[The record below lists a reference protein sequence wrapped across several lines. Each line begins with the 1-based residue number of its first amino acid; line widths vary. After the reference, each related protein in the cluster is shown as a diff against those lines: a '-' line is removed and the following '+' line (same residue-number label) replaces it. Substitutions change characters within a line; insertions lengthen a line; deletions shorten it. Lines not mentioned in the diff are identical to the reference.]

1 MAAAAHVA
9 FDLDN
14 TLGFFE
20 LTNPL
25 AYFWSPELIEN
36 PEQTRV
42 NGQVVLSPQLRK
54 KLSRARV
61 HFANAILKDRELLFT
76 VLRPNLE
83 VILQPLL
90 RARRAGDVAA
100 VILYS
105 NTGVT
110 YSMELA
116 EYLIEHQWRSP
127 ALFDLAADHWHP
139 LREADHPKRAPPNR
153 YVEPLK
159 TIETLKK
166 LFRAA
171 TGKRR
176 GPPTDSIIF
185 VDDRQPKHK
194 LAEQE
199 SDGLAYVV
207 PTSYYPR
214 VASALR
220 KRVLSY
226 AIKALDR
233 ERLLG
238 NEEYLHSAFCHRNIP
253 YDFTRVHELR
263 GFPDLYNY
271 VSGQIYAVTTPR
283 QAWRDDTMTLGGAFV
298 AALEKRKAGG
308 DPAGGTKE

>member
-1 MAAAAHVA
+1 MAHVA

-36 PEQTRV
+36 PEQSRV
-42 NGQVVLSPQLRK
+42 NGPVEISHKLRK

-61 HFANAILKDRELLFT
+61 HFANAILADRQLLFMI
-76 VLRPNLE
+76 LRPNIG

-90 RARRAGDVAA
+90 KAWRAGDVAA
-100 VILYS
+100 VIIYS

-116 EYLIEHQWRSP
+116 EYLIERHWRTP
-127 ALFDLAADHWHP
+127 LFDLAADHWHP
-139 LREADHPKRAPPNR
+139 LREADHPKRPPPNR

-171 TGKRR
+171 TGARR
-176 GPPTDSIIF
+176 GPLTESIVF

-199 SDGLAYVV
+199 SEGLSYVV
-207 PTSYYPR
+207 PTSYFPR
-214 VASALR
+214 VSAELR
-220 KRVLSY
+220 KRILGY
-226 AIKALDR
+226 AVQALDR

-238 NEEYLHSAFCHRNIP
+238 NPEYLQSPFCYRNIP
-253 YDFTRVHELR
+253 YDFTKIHELR
-263 GFPDLYNY
+263 GFPDLFNY
-271 VSGQIYAVTTPR
+271 VSGQVLRVDAPR
-283 QAWRDDTMTLGGAFV
+283 IPWRDDTMTLSAAFTSS
-298 AALEKRKAGG
+298 LEKAKASGHVARKA
-308 DPAGGTKE
+308 KE

>member
-1 MAAAAHVA
+1 MVAHVA

-25 AYFWSPELIEN
+25 AYLWSPELIEN
-36 PEQTRV
+36 PEQSRV
-42 NGQVVLSPQLRK
+42 NHPVELSPRLRK

-61 HFANAILKDRELLFT
+61 HFANALLADRELLFT
-76 VLRPNLE
+76 ILRPNLAAM
-83 VILQPLL
+83 LQPLL
-90 RARRAGDVAA
+90 RARRAGDVDA

-116 EYLIEHQWRSP
+116 EYLIERQWRVP

-171 TGKRR
+171 TGRRR
-176 GPPTDSIIF
+176 GPPTESIIF

-199 SDGLAYVV
+199 TDGLTYIV

-214 VASALR
+214 VATPLR
-220 KRVLSY
+220 KRLLAY
-226 AIKALDR
+226 AVHALDR

-238 NEEYLHSAFCHRNIP
+238 NEEYLHSAFCYRNIP
-253 YDFTRVHELR
+253 YDFTKVHELR

-271 VSGQIYAVTTPR
+271 VSEQVYAVQSPR
-283 QAWRDDTMTLGGAFV
+283 QAWRDDTMTLGAAMM
-298 AALEKRKAGG
+298 AALEKRKTSGN
-308 DPAGGTKE
+308 PAGHAKE